1 VDGGWDRRHL
11 PALAIAGAGQRA
23 EPIAD
28 QEEALRLWCAENGY
42 ELLEVVRDE
51 GHSGAYLERPGF
63 DRVRD
68 LVEAG
73 GVALVVAQD
82 ADRLTREPGHRALL
96 DEEFERFGTRLV
108 ALDDWGDDSH
118 EGQLLR
124 FLKGWVSKGERLKIA
139 ERTRRG
145 RRQKAKQGFLVV
157 PSTVPFGFQP
167 NAARDGYEVDEGA
180 MWIVRRVFQ
189 EVADGAG
196 LYHVK
201 RALETDAVPSP
212 SGGRL
217 WSRSTLRDF
226 VRKDAYFPRTH
237 TEISALVAPEV
248 AAGLDPERSHGVA
261 WASRHDWR
269 ILGRKRR
276 ADGTYRDR
284 RKRSEKPREEWIAVP
299 VPDAGVPR
307 EVAERARRNV
317 EELRLP
323 APRADRRAWELSGGF
338 AACAECGRG
347 MSGRTVAPKRR
358 KRGPYHYY
366 VCARKDEEKGR
377 AGCPNRSHRAE
388 PLEAR
393 VRGFALR
400 LIENP
405 NTLRERV
412 EQQARAER
420 ESEPWLRDAREA
432 ASAGERLAKLETV
445 EDNYRDQQAEGLITM
460 AKLREKLDRVREERE
475 GLRARVA
482 MLADGESRLRE
493 IEELPGLVE
502 EYLKDLPDLV
512 GRMPLIRNYET
523 VPPERDEVGGLALYM
538 LAPERI
544 RFLSEEEVARRER
557 KAEAAR
563 GARFR
568 ELYAM
573 LGLRAEV
580 HADGT
585 LDIMVGAT
593 NAKGVMPWNEPGSP
607 STTSTPT

>member
-1 VDGGWDRRHL
+1 MAPMKVVAYARVSTDEQARSGYS
-11 PALAIAGAGQRA
+11 
-23 EPIAD
+23 IAD
-28 QEEALRLWCAENGY
+28 QEEALRAWCAESGH

-51 GHSGAYLERPGF
+51 GHSGAYLERQGL

-73 GVALVVAQD
+73 GVSLVVAQD

-145 RRQKAKQGFLVV
+145 KRQKAKQGLIVA
-157 PSTVPFGFQP
+157 PSTVPYGFRLNEAR
-167 NAARDGYEVDEGA
+167 NAYLADDARMA
-180 MWIVRRVFQ
+180 TVRRIFQ
-189 EVADGAG
+189 MVADGAS
-196 LYHVK
+196 LYGVK
-201 RALETDAVPSP
+201 RALEAEGVPSP

-217 WSRSTLRDF
+217 WNRSTLRDF
-226 VRKDAYFPRTH
+226 LKRDAYFPYT
-237 TEISALVAPEV
+237 SAEVSTLVAPAV
-248 AAGLDPERSHGVA
+248 AAGLDPERSYGLA

-269 ILGRKRR
+269 VLGRKRR
-276 ADGTYRDR
+276 ADGTYRDVR
-284 RKRSEKPREEWIAVP
+284 ERTEKPREEWIALP

-307 EVAERARRNV
+307 EVAERARRNA
-317 EELRLP
+317 ELRLP
-323 APRADRRAWELSGGF
+323 APKAGRRLWELSGGF

-400 LIENP
+400 LVEEP
-405 NTLRERV
+405 DALRERV
-412 EQQARAER
+412 EQQARAMR

-432 ASAGERLAKLETV
+432 EGARERLTKLEIV
-445 EDNYRDQQAEGLITM
+445 EDRYRDQQAEGLITM
-460 AKLREKLDRVREERE
+460 AKLREKLDGVREERE
-475 GLRARVA
+475 GLRARLA
-482 MLADGESRLRE
+482 MLADGETRLRE
-493 IEELPGLVE
+493 LEELPQLVE
-502 EYLKDLPDLV
+502 EYLRELPHLM
-512 GRMPLIRNYET
+512 GRMPVVRDYET
-523 VPPERDEVGGLALYM
+523 VPNPRTDENPSGLYTLT
-538 LAPERI
+538 PERI
-544 RFLSEEEVARRER
+544 RHLPEEEVSAKRLA
-557 KAEAAR
+557 AEAAR

-568 ELYAM
+568 ELYA
-573 LGLRAEV
+573 LLDLRVAV
-580 HADGT
+580 HENGDLDVTVGT
-585 LDIMVGAT
+585 T
-593 NAKGVMPWNEPGSP
+593 NTKEVMPWNEPGSP